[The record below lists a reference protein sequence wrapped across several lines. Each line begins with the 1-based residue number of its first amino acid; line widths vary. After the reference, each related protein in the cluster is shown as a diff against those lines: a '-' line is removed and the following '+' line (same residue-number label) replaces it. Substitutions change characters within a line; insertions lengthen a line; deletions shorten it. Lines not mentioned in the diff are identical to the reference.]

1 MKTRRFHLTLSSAL
15 ATARRTTGCAT
26 DSRMA
31 APVGRWATPVALCA
45 LLVAATGCHKKAIP
59 PPPPPPPAAA
69 TPPAAK
75 PVVEYFTAEPATINN
90 GQPSSLRWSVTGA
103 TGVQIDNGIGS
114 VSPNGRHA
122 VYPTGTTTY
131 HLVATGPGGQTD
143 ADATIT
149 VSSPPPPAPAPA
161 NPSSTIQEILSHQVQ
176 DIHFDYDKSEVRAQ
190 DQAVLQADATAL
202 KQIFSLDSNFVVT
215 IEGHCDE
222 RGSAEYNLALGD
234 RRAGATRDALAALG
248 VPSDKLKTISYGK
261 ERPLCTDASEECYA
275 RNRRA
280 HFSAAQ

>member
-1 MKTRRFHLTLSSAL
+1 MQRRRLYLALSSTLIL
-15 ATARRTTGCAT
+15 A
-26 DSRMA
+26 A
-31 APVGRWATPVALCA
+31 AA
-45 LLVAATGCHKKAIP
+45 GCHKKAPP
-59 PPPPPPPAAA
+59 PPPPPPPAAV

-75 PVVEYFTAEPATINN
+75 PTIEYFTAEPATINS

-114 VSPNGRHA
+114 VSPSGRRA

-131 HLVATGPGGQTD
+131 HLTATGAGGEST

-149 VSSPPPPAPAPA
+149 VSTPPPPPPAPV
-161 NPSSTIQEILSHQVQ
+161 NTQSQIQDILAHQVQ
-176 DIHFDYDKSEVRAQ
+176 DIHFDYDKSDIRAQ
-190 DQAVLQADATAL
+190 DQSILQADATAL
-202 KQIFSLDSNFVVT
+202 KQIFSLDSNFIVT

-234 RRAGATRDALAALG
+234 RRAAATRDALAALG
-248 VPSDKLKTISYGK
+248 VPTDKLKTVSYGK
-261 ERPLCTDASEECYA
+261 ERPLCTDATEECYA

-280 HFSAAQ
+280 HFSATQ